1 VHPILYIPGYNLASS
16 SSNRTRKPSTG
27 KRKQVSALSVPVN
40 SEEKIDIRVVA
51 ARAGV
56 SIATVSRAIN
66 HVRTVDPVLAE
77 RVWQAV
83 DELNYFPNTQARALV
98 SGRSRLLGLIVS
110 EITNPFFPE
119 LIHEFEQV
127 AVERGYEILI
137 ASTNYERGKMESCA
151 RRMLERKVDGVAV
164 MTFGIEDFLF
174 ERFAADNI
182 PVVFIDAAP
191 QRPLSGFLTVDYGA
205 GINEAVQHLA
215 VLGHRRIGFIAG
227 PLRLRS
233 AAARR
238 AAFVQSM
245 RSIGL
250 TTNPDWLV
258 EGDHTL
264 EGGRD
269 AMQKMLRLRDRST
282 AVLCS
287 NDMTAIGVQHAL
299 FEAGMKVPDDL
310 SIIGLHD
317 SPAHDSAHELQGPG
331 VWCCQPVDGAAA
343 PRHRQV
349 AWVAAQDRHEA
360 GGATDHRTASGG
372 AARLAKGE
380 EEQAPAAAKAG
391 LILLYFWRAESA
403 CSSAALVP
411 SRAHRLSPFSAASG
425 QPSFHAIVEICSA
438 GRPVAALYAWKTM

>member
-1 VHPILYIPGYNLASS
+1 VP
-16 SSNRTRKPSTG
+16 R
-27 KRKQVSALSVPVN
+27 VSARSTD
-40 SEEKIDIRVVA
+40 KIDIRMVA

-66 HVRTVDPVLAE
+66 RAATVDPVLVE

-83 DELNYFPNTQARALV
+83 AELNYFPNTQARALV
-98 SGRSRLLGLIVS
+98 SGRSRLLGMIVS

-119 LIHEFEQV
+119 LIHEFERV

-137 ASTNYERGKMESCA
+137 ASTNYERQKMEVCA

-174 ERFAADNI
+174 ERFAAENI

-191 QRPLSGFLTVDYGA
+191 SRPLSSFLTVDYRA
-205 GINEAVQHLA
+205 GIHEAVQHLA

-233 AAARR
+233 AAARKT
-238 AAFVQSM
+238 AFVDSM

-250 TTNPDWLV
+250 KSEPDWLV

-264 EGGRD
+264 DGGRD
-269 AMQKMLRLRDRST
+269 AMQKILALPNRPT

-299 FEAGMKVPDDL
+299 FEAGLKVPEDL
-310 SIIGLHD
+310 SIIGFDDIHLAEYTIPPLTTIRMSCRD
-317 SPAHDSAHELQGPG
+317 IALQAINRLMEHLQLDPGKLNNKLNVARPGLAPQKIDTRLIVRQTTGLPSGALQDLAGPKKSI
-331 VWCCQPVDGAAA
+331 P
-343 PRHRQV
+343 PRSV
-349 AWVAAQDRHEA
+349 
-360 GGATDHRTASGG
+360 
-372 AARLAKGE
+372 
-380 EEQAPAAAKAG
+380 
-391 LILLYFWRAESA
+391 
-403 CSSAALVP
+403 
-411 SRAHRLSPFSAASG
+411 
-425 QPSFHAIVEICSA
+425 
-438 GRPVAALYAWKTM
+438 

>member
-1 VHPILYIPGYNLASS
+1 MYSGSKLATS
-16 SSNRTRKPSTG
+16 SSNRTKKPSTS
-27 KRKQVSALSVPVN
+27 KRKNVSAPSILAG
-40 SEEKIDIRVVA
+40 SEAKIDIRVVA

-66 HVRTVDPVLAE
+66 HVPTVDPALAE
-77 RVWQAV
+77 RVWQVVA
-83 DELNYFPNTQARALV
+83 ELNYFPNTQARALV

-119 LIHEFEQV
+119 LIQEFEQV

-137 ASTNYERGKMESCA
+137 ASTNYERKKMESCT

-191 QRPLSGFLTVDYGA
+191 SRPLSGFLTVDYRA
-205 GINEAVQHLA
+205 GIYEAVQHLA
-215 VLGHRRIGFIAG
+215 VLGHRKIGFIAG

-233 AAARR
+233 AAARKT
-238 AAFVQSM
+238 AFVECM

-250 TTNPDWLV
+250 TTDPNWLV

-269 AMQKMLRLRDRST
+269 AMQKMLALPDRPT

-299 FEAGMKVPDDL
+299 FEADLKVPDDL
-310 SIIGLHD
+310 SIIGFDDIHLAEYTIPPLTTVRMSCKDLALRAVNLLMEQLQPD
-317 SPAHDSAHELQGPG
+317 SGKSNVPHPKINTKLVVRQTTGLPRGALQ
-331 VWCCQPVDGAAA
+331 D
-343 PRHRQV
+343 
-349 AWVAAQDRHEA
+349 
-360 GGATDHRTASGG
+360 
-372 AARLAKGE
+372 L
-380 EEQAPAAAKAG
+380 AAAKRSKPRG
-391 LILLYFWRAESA
+391 
-403 CSSAALVP
+403 
-411 SRAHRLSPFSAASG
+411 
-425 QPSFHAIVEICSA
+425 
-438 GRPVAALYAWKTM
+438 